1 MPASGICQTLKY
13 QSHSF
18 ITTTGDTVPQNSSI
32 QSGGGSRTAN
42 VIILNNISEW
52 MMGKIY
58 KSQEDEILGAFWL
71 HKLFANEMI
80 LLGKFLY
87 FYQGQISPVQ
97 TSTTFF
103 ENMEHNS
110 KVPQTLFRTKV
121 QVFKRETPTFLLT
134 RRTTLDTRDNWRI
147 LNERFSDKLYFFGF
161 IKRWF

>member
-1 MPASGICQTLKY
+1 
-13 QSHSF
+13 
-18 ITTTGDTVPQNSSI
+18 
-32 QSGGGSRTAN
+32 
-42 VIILNNISEW
+42 

-80 LLGKFLY
+80 LLGNFLY

-103 ENMEHNS
+103 ENMEHNLDTFQN
-110 KVPQTLFRTKV
+110 KGTCIK
-121 QVFKRETPTFLLT
+121 KRETPTFLLT
-134 RRTTLDTRDNWRI
+134 RKTTLDTRDNWRI
-147 LNERFSDKLYFFGF
+147 LNERFSDKLYFFDF

>member
-18 ITTTGDTVPQNSSI
+18 ITTTGGIVPQNSSI
-32 QSGGGSRTAN
+32 QSGGGSRIAN
-42 VIILNNISEW
+42 DIILNKISEW

-80 LLGKFLY
+80 LLGNFLY
-87 FYQGQISPVQ
+87 FYQGQISPIQ

-103 ENMEHNS
+103 
-110 KVPQTLFRTKV
+110 F
-121 QVFKRETPTFLLT
+121 
-134 RRTTLDTRDNWRI
+134 
-147 LNERFSDKLYFFGF
+147 
-161 IKRWF
+161 

>member
-1 MPASGICQTLKY
+1 MQ
-13 QSHSF
+13 
-18 ITTTGDTVPQNSSI
+18 
-32 QSGGGSRTAN
+32 
-42 VIILNNISEW
+42 
-52 MMGKIY
+52 
-58 KSQEDEILGAFWL
+58 
-71 HKLFANEMI
+71 KLFANEMI

-147 LNERFSDKLYFFGF
+147 LNELDFFGF